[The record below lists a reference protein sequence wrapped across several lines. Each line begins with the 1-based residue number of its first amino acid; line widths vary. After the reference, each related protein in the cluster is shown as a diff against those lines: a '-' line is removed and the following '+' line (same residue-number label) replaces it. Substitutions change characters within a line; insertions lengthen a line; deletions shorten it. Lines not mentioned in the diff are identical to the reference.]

1 MSLRKLENFHQE
13 NNKKKFHDLNERYKR
28 IIINSSKGNK

>member
-13 NNKKKFHDLNERYKR
+13 NNKKKISRSEREVQK
-28 IIINSSKGNK
+28 NNNKFV